1 MAGSNDSGE
10 KTEKATPKKL
20 RDARQ
25 KGDIPKSKDLTG
37 TIGLILSAIVIWF
50 AAVYT
55 VPKFAEL
62 METALQVPG
71 GDFPIIAGQLG
82 KQALNLFLLC
92 SLLIL
97 IPVAVLSL
105 FIEFIQV
112 GPLLAADK
120 VKPDLSKLN
129 PVSGLKRMFSTD
141 NLFELIKSI
150 VKTSA
155 ILLFC
160 WLAISAVLQDLVFL
174 PSAEPGNIVGALLEL
189 TLYIVGASLLFLLL
203 FTAIDVSYQHY
214 AFAKKMKMS
223 LSEIKQEYKNT
234 EGDPLIKSHRRQ
246 TAQEWAQEG
255 ASQAA
260 GDASALVVN
269 PTHVA
274 VAIRFNREIDNVPV
288 VTAVGEDEIAQAM
301 RLAAKQNHVP
311 VVRNIELARTL
322 LATAT
327 EGEMVPRDLF
337 DVVAQI
343 ILWAQSVSERIQH
356 EKTHKLVPWDGE
368 LAASP
373 GEDLTAYPADAI
385 TPSALTHQNEN

>member
-1 MAGSNDSGE
+1 MANPGDSGE

-20 RDARQ
+20 RDARE
-25 KGDIPKSKDLTG
+25 KGDIPKSKDLTS

-50 AAVYT
+50 ASVYMM
-55 VPKFAEL
+55 PKFAAL
-62 METALQVPG
+62 MATALQASTD
-71 GDFPIIAGQLG
+71 DFSTTAALLG
-82 KQALNLFLLC
+82 KQALDLFILS

-97 IPVAVLSL
+97 IPVAVLSI

-112 GPLLAADK
+112 GPLLAMDK
-120 VKPDLSKLN
+120 VKPDLSKLY
-129 PVSGLKRMFSTD
+129 PVSGIKKMFGAD
-141 NLFELIKSI
+141 NFFELLKSI

-160 WLAISAVLQDLVFL
+160 WLSINAFLPDLVFL
-174 PSAEPGNIVGALLEL
+174 PAAEPANSVGALLDL

-223 LSEIKQEYKNT
+223 LREIKDEYKST

-274 VAIRFNREIDNVPV
+274 VAIRFNRDLDDVPV
-288 VTAVGEDEIAQAM
+288 VTAVGEHEVAQAM
-301 RLAAKQNHVP
+301 RDSAKRNHVP
-311 VVRNIELARTL
+311 VVRNIKLARTL

-337 DVVAQI
+337 DVVAEI
-343 ILWAQSVSERIQH
+343 ILWAQTVSERIQH
-356 EKTHKLVPWDGE
+356 EKTYKFTAWDGE
-368 LAASP
+368 VANAP
-373 GEDLTAYPADAI
+373 GEDLTSYPGNVATTNLSLKTD
-385 TPSALTHQNEN
+385 